1 MVVFGTRPDAVKM
14 APVVHALRAHPGEFV
29 PIVAVTAQHREMLD
43 QVLALFA
50 ITPDHDLGVMTEQQ
64 SLVEITVRTLERLS
78 AILPEVGPDLVLVQG
93 DAAPSFVGSLAAFY
107 RRIPV
112 GHVEAG
118 LRTADKYQPFP
129 EEMYRRMTTV
139 LADLHFAPT
148 PVARDNLK
156 REGVPSARILVTGNT
171 VIDALLDV
179 ARRDSVPADAQ
190 LREVLGRRGRR
201 VVLLTSHRREN
212 WGEPQRRIFRAV
224 REVLDRFA
232 DLDLVFP
239 VHPNPTVSQ
248 PAREILGAHPRA
260 HLFAPLDYG
269 ANVACMKAASVILTD
284 SGGIQEEAPA
294 LGRPVLVLRE
304 TTERPEGIAAGTA
317 RLVGTD
323 PARIVDET
331 VRLLTDARA
340 YAKMSRA
347 RNPYGDGHAA
357 ARIVAGLRHFFG
369 FAKNRPQEFSVGTGG
384 RRTTPGGSPVGGAR
398 LERRWRS
405 GV

>member
-1 MVVFGTRPDAVKM
+1 MIVFGTRPDAVKM
-14 APVVHALRAHPGEFV
+14 APVVHALRAHPDEFTPV
-29 PIVAVTAQHREMLD
+29 VAVTAQHREMLD
-43 QVLALFA
+43 QVLSLFA
-50 ITPDHDLGVMTEQQ
+50 IAPDHDLGIMTEQQ
-64 SLVEITVRTLERLS
+64 SLVEITVRTLEGLS
-78 AILPEVGPDLVLVQG
+78 AILPTVGPDLVLVQG
-93 DAAPSFVGSLAAFY
+93 DAAPSFVGALAAFY
-107 RRIPV
+107 RHIPV

-118 LRTADKYQPFP
+118 LRTSDKYQPFP

-139 LADLHFAPT
+139 LTDLHFAPT
-148 PVARDNLK
+148 PAARDNLRK
-156 REGVPSARILVTGNT
+156 EGIPSARIQVTGNT

-179 ARRDSVPADAQ
+179 ARRDSVPQDPL

-201 VVLLTSHRREN
+201 VLLLTSHRREN
-212 WGEPQRRIFRAV
+212 WGDPQRRIFHAV
-224 REVLDRFA
+224 RDLLTRFP
-232 DLDLVFP
+232 DLDVVFP
-239 VHPNPTVSQ
+239 VHPNPIVSR

-323 PARIVDET
+323 HARIVEET
-331 VRLLTDARA
+331 ARLLTDARA

-357 ARIVAGLRHFFG
+357 ARIVGGLRHYFG
-369 FAKNRPQEFSVGTGG
+369 LAKARPREFSVEMLGG
-384 RRTTPGGSPVGGAR
+384 PARNGFRPRGAR
-398 LERRWRS
+398 PRRRAPS
-405 GV
+405 R

>member
-1 MVVFGTRPDAVKM
+1 MIVFGTRPDAVKM
-14 APVVHALRAHPGEFV
+14 APVVHALRARPTEFT

-50 ITPDHDLGVMTEQQ
+50 ITPDHDLGIMTERQ
-64 SLVEITVRTLERLS
+64 SLAEITVRTLEGLS
-78 AILPEVGPDLVLVQG
+78 AILPDPPPDLVLVQG

-107 RRIPV
+107 RHIPV

-148 PVARDNLK
+148 RAARDNLR
-156 REGVPSARILVTGNT
+156 REGVPRDRILVTGNT

-179 ARRDSVPADAQ
+179 ARRDTVPADPG
-190 LREVLGRRGRR
+190 LREILGRNGRR
-201 VVLLTSHRREN
+201 LLLLTSHRREN
-212 WGEPQRRIFRAV
+212 WGEPQRHIFHAV
-224 REVLDRFA
+224 RDLLNQFP

-239 VHPNPTVSQ
+239 VHPNPIVGQ
-248 PAREILGAHPRA
+248 PAREILGPHPRA
-260 HLFAPLDYG
+260 HLFAPLDYE
-269 ANVACMKAASVILTD
+269 ANVACMKAAAVILTD

-323 PARIVDET
+323 RTRIVKET
-331 VRLLTDARA
+331 VRLLTDPRA
-340 YAKMSRA
+340 YARMSRA
-347 RNPYGDGHAA
+347 RNPYGDGRAA
-357 ARIVAGLRHFFG
+357 ARIVAGLCHYFG
-369 FAKNRPQEFSVGTGG
+369 LSKNRPREFSVD
-384 RRTTPGGSPVGGAR
+384 PKGSTMTRVSRARGAR
-398 LERRWRS
+398 PRRRA